1 MCEEGTI
8 GRYEIT
14 SIVILIIVDV
24 LLFSSIFYMKWRGNR
39 MDRKRQNQ
47 SNLVTPPSP
56 TSPNPFVNHEG
67 NSAPSGQDSNSG
79 YSTAAGTDVDHGDGS
94 DEEEGERTKRTS
106 ALVSGFRRAS
116 HIPSSSNPNAL
127 ETSASSKESAMDELK
142 DKGNSFHFDFTFDRL
157 GLTLPSGKRI
167 LRGVTGGLYSG
178 KFTAIMGPS
187 GAGKTTFLNV
197 LLGKVNG
204 TEGQVFINGV
214 PSQIPQYKKLIGY
227 VPQEDVM
234 IRELTAREI
243 IAHSAHTRLPRSWS
257 NAEIE
262 SYVDAVLEALGLTA
276 VSSVPVGDEVSRGLS
291 GGQRKRVNIGIELA
305 AAPFALF
312 LDEPT
317 SGLDSTVA
325 LSLARTLRSVARVGL
340 TVVSVIH
347 QPRYEIFQA
356 FDDVLL
362 IAPGGFTCYHG
373 PVQEAVNH
381 FQSLGFYF
389 DPHANPADILMDIL
403 SGHGEAPPPDANSL
417 SQSSSLPT
425 VEDIARIWETAQAQ
439 LGGAPGERGFSSATT
454 TTPATTTTSPKRRK
468 GPFGGRFGRALS
480 FRGAQYHPSNKP
492 GANNNAIMEE
502 VIVGSKEHEDVN
514 GNKAISINSSGRGDG
529 DDDEVSLH
537 PQHVATKAMW
547 KRMIHDRGASH
558 LRQIWLCHQ
567 RSLLQQYRRPL
578 SLIFEYGVAAIAGVL
593 LGLAIMNRAG
603 QLYIGALIAPYTPI
617 SLSPFETMVPQ
628 MCMLISM
635 SISVS
640 GSPAA
645 VRTFGEE
652 KSVYWREAASGH
664 SKVAYFTGK
673 ILSTIYRISLGA
685 LHYTA
690 FYHTISRTD
699 PALSII
705 FPLVLLQFFC
715 VYGVSEII
723 SIIVSRA
730 NGPLLA
736 SILCLIL
743 SVFNGYG
750 PNLHETS
757 DWRLQWIWEMSYTR
771 WFAEAYFFKY
781 VEPYRG
787 LYLVDVSA
795 DYYGYTL
802 DRYGMDI
809 TLTFVIGVILRIIG
823 YAALRLTN
831 RQHQR

>member
-1 MCEEGTI
+1 MATNATCYSGGQPQVISDQFTCADRFYCPNTTASNPASLPQACPPTQECAVSRLYQLWCPAQGQFEPVVCPRGYYCPDPQTMHRCPKGYFCPAGTTVPRSCGGINLCEEGTI
-8 GRYEIT
+8 GRVEIT
-14 SIVILIIVDV
+14 SIIVLIIVDA
-24 LLFSSIFYMKWRGNR
+24 LLFSSIFYMRWRGKKT
-39 MDRKRQNQ
+39 DRKHQALT
-47 SNLVTPPSP
+47 SNAALASSV
-56 TSPNPFVNHEG
+56 SPNPFDASPGATV
-67 NSAPSGQDSNSG
+67 
-79 YSTAAGTDVDHGDGS
+79 TTDPHS
-94 DEEEGERTKRTS
+94 DEHDTYREDEGMDEGQADRMVKAS

-116 HIPSSSNPNAL
+116 YMPSSS
-127 ETSASSKESAMDELK
+127 SSKDSEASDPGRG
-142 DKGNSFHFDFTFDRL
+142 GNFHFDFTFDRL

-167 LRGVTGGLYSG
+167 LRGVTGGLHSG
-178 KFTAIMGPS
+178 RFTAIMGPS

-204 TEGQVFINGV
+204 TEGKVFINGV
-214 PSQIPQYKKLIGY
+214 PSKIPQYKKLIGY

-243 IAHSAHTRLPRSWS
+243 IAHSAHTRLPRSWTK
-257 NAEIE
+257 AEVE
-262 SYVDAVLEALGLTA
+262 TYVDAVLEALGLSA
-276 VSSVPVGDEVSRGLS
+276 VASVPVGDEVSRGLS

-373 PVQEAVNH
+373 PVEGSVQH
-381 FQSLGFYF
+381 FQSMGFYF

-403 SGHGEAPPPDANSL
+403 SGHGEAPSDL
-417 SQSSSLPT
+417 SGATQNAHLPT
-425 VEDIARIWETAQAQ
+425 EDKDKEEKTA
-439 LGGAPGERGFSSATT
+439 LGS
-454 TTPATTTTSPKRRK
+454 
-468 GPFGGRFGRALS
+468 
-480 FRGAQYHPSNKP
+480 
-492 GANNNAIMEE
+492 
-502 VIVGSKEHEDVN
+502 GSE
-514 GNKAISINSSGRGDG
+514 A
-529 DDDEVSLH
+529 DEVSLR

-547 KRMIHDRGASH
+547 KRMIQDRGASH

-603 QLYIGALIAPYTPI
+603 QLYIGALISPYTPL

-673 ILSTIYRISLGA
+673 VLSTLYRIGLGA

-699 PALSII
+699 PDLSTI

-715 VYGVSEII
+715 VYGVSEIV

-757 DWRLQWIWEMSYTR
+757 DWRLQWVWEMSYTR

-787 LYLVDVSA
+787 LYMVDVSA

-802 DRYGMDI
+802 DRYGMDVA
-809 TLTFVIGVILRIIG
+809 LTFIIGVVLRILG
-823 YAALRLTN
+823 YVALRMTN

>member
-1 MCEEGTI
+1 MATSNTTCYSGGQPQIISNTFDCAPRFYCPNTTSSNPQSLPQVCPPTQECAVSRLYQLWCPAQGQFEPVVCPRGFYCPDTKTILPCPKGYFCPAGTVEPRSCGGINVCEEGTI

-47 SNLVTPPSP
+47 SNL
-56 TSPNPFVNHEG
+56 
-67 NSAPSGQDSNSG
+67 
-79 YSTAAGTDVDHGDGS
+79 
-94 DEEEGERTKRTS
+94 RTKRTS

-425 VEDIARIWETAQAQ
+425 VEDIA
-439 LGGAPGERGFSSATT
+439 
-454 TTPATTTTSPKRRK
+454 
-468 GPFGGRFGRALS
+468 
-480 FRGAQYHPSNKP
+480 H
-492 GANNNAIMEE
+492 
-502 VIVGSKEHEDVN
+502 
-514 GNKAISINSSGRGDG
+514 G